1 MQKLLYIIGIS
12 LAICSCK
19 TTNNNEYERTE
30 DEYKQTQTED
40 VQSISE
46 SEGLLDRLKAH
57 TWVLVSEKTPAT
69 GIQLV
74 PDDYTFKTRFD
85 DNGVG
90 YSYNSW
96 GKEDSLQ
103 ESMFT
108 YTLNEEN
115 LKVTLDDGYI
125 VNKVIRAIDNNKL
138 VLFLPKMKNER
149 TFIAEGYKLDESH
162 FDGWTTETA
171 GYYSISF
178 PNEWLFSENSTPGTE
193 FTVTGPLSNEFSE
206 DVFNENINLIRQY
219 TADMTL
225 QEYISITQSDAASMN
240 VTDFTYIEK
249 NGHTELRY
257 SFEYMGLN
265 LEVLQYLWMEKG
277 FAYLLTFTDT
287 QDSFNEN
294 VNIGRKILDSFKL
307 LR

>member
-19 TTNNNEYERTE
+19 TTNDNEYERTV

-46 SEGLLDRLKAH
+46 SEGLLNRLKAH
-57 TWVLVSEKTPAT
+57 TWILVSEKTPAT
-69 GIQLV
+69 GIQLI

-90 YSYNSW
+90 YFYDSW

-108 YTLNEEN
+108 YTLNGKN

-125 VNKVIRAIDNNKL
+125 VNKVVRTIDNNKL

-149 TFIAEGYKLDESH
+149 TFISEGYKLDESH
-162 FDGWTTETA
+162 FDGWITETA

-178 PNEWLFSENSTPGTE
+178 PNDWLFSENSTPGTE
-193 FTVTGPLSNEFSE
+193 FTVTGPLSNQFSE
-206 DVFNENINLIRQY
+206 DVFNENVNLVRQY
-219 TADMTL
+219 SGDMTV
-225 QEYISITQSDAASMN
+225 QEYINITLGQAAEMKS
-240 VTDFTYIEK
+240 TDFTYTEK
-249 NGHTELRY
+249 NGHTEFHY
-257 SFEYMGLN
+257 SLDFMGMN
-265 LEVLQYLWMEKG
+265 MEVLSYLWMEKG
-277 FAYLLTFTDT
+277 FLYLLTFTDT
-287 QDSFNEN
+287 KDSFDEN